1 MYHLLETPFVPA
13 DLWSARFSSPLP
25 ACQQILVDVLVE
37 LLKARRSREAA
48 CRRHF
53 GGIDNCW
60 TGRGSVTVCFP
71 MGVKKLFR
79 GGGAKPSAGAPA
91 EAAGADHDE
100 AASIGISSVEYSTN
114 ANYSDLVSPMKGPSF
129 AESGTKATGK
139 GKAGWSAGIRK
150 RLTSKKK
157 GSSSSESLGTSVAS
171 DSPRNAVMNPG
182 EGPTNNVNATAAATS
197 TTNVGRSVK
206 FADEGSVDAPL
217 HTTKLIESATGTT
230 NGARVAGRARAKS
243 VQPSPG
249 EEYAGFPPTSLTE
262 AEQYYRRVL
271 IMLLSPETQEFEI
284 VALYYDTRERTGLS
298 NIIHKIP
305 KVATSKCFSDK
316 ARSRMRYRG
325 LTRVQRRTS
334 ASRRSTEPEE
344 ELISVLSLADY
355 DIQPDEMLVAIP
367 KGFEGRVIAPMAA
380 SLLAD
385 GRVQKLV
392 NRIVR
397 TNKLPPPPTLYGRI
411 RKAIVRS
418 KRKLKRRIGKGG
430 IGTKLMGSFV
440 LVLILIILA
449 HFLAPSLSH
458 LPAKVREIEVVF
470 GKVIEAC
477 WE

>member
-1 MYHLLETPFVPA
+1 
-13 DLWSARFSSPLP
+13 
-25 ACQQILVDVLVE
+25 
-37 LLKARRSREAA
+37 
-48 CRRHF
+48 
-53 GGIDNCW
+53 
-60 TGRGSVTVCFP
+60 

-79 GGGAKPSAGAPA
+79 GGSGGAAKSSAGAPA
-91 EAAGADHDE
+91 AAGADQEE
-100 AASIGISSVEYSTN
+100 AASIGITSVEYSTN
-114 ANYSDLVSPMKGPSF
+114 ANYSEMVSPMKGPSF
-129 AESGTKATGK
+129 DESFTKSSGK
-139 GKAGWSAGIRK
+139 GKAGWPAGIRK
-150 RLTSKKK
+150 RLASKKK

-171 DSPRNAVMNPG
+171 DSPRHAVNLPREDPTDNAG
-182 EGPTNNVNATAAATS
+182 AAAAATS

-217 HTTKLIESATGTT
+217 HTTKLIEGAAST
-230 NGARVAGRARAKS
+230 NNEVRIAGRARAKS

-249 EEYAGFPPTSLTE
+249 EGYVGFPPSTLAE
-262 AEQYYRRVL
+262 AEDYYRRVL

-284 VALYYDTRERTGLS
+284 VALYYDSRERTGLS

-325 LTRVQRRTS
+325 LTRVQRRAG
-334 ASRRSTEPEE
+334 ASSRSTEPGE

-355 DIQPDEMLVAIP
+355 DIQPDDMLVAIP
-367 KGFEGRVIAPMAA
+367 KGFEGRAIAPMAA

-397 TNKLPPPPTLYGRI
+397 TNRLPPPPTLYGRL
-411 RKAIVRS
+411 RKAIIRS

-440 LVLILIILA
+440 LVLVLLILA
-449 HFLAPSLSH
+449 HFLAPSR
-458 LPAKVREIEVVF
+458 LPAKIQEFDAAF
-470 GKVIEAC
+470 GKAIEAF

>member
-1 MYHLLETPFVPA
+1 
-13 DLWSARFSSPLP
+13 
-25 ACQQILVDVLVE
+25 
-37 LLKARRSREAA
+37 
-48 CRRHF
+48 
-53 GGIDNCW
+53 
-60 TGRGSVTVCFP
+60 
-71 MGVKKLFR
+71 MGVKKLLR
-79 GGGAKPSAGAPA
+79 GGAAKSSAGARVA
-91 EAAGADHDE
+91 AAAGADHDE
-100 AASIGISSVEYSTN
+100 AASIGITSVEYSTN
-114 ANYSDLVSPMKGPSF
+114 TNYSDMISPMKGPSF
-129 AESGTKATGK
+129 AESGTKTTGK

-171 DSPRNAVMNPG
+171 DSPRNAVNIPG
-182 EGPTNNVNATAAATS
+182 EGPTNNAVAAATS

-217 HTTKLIESATGTT
+217 HTTKLIESAAGTT

-249 EEYAGFPPTSLTE
+249 EGYAGFPPTSLAE
-262 AEQYYRRVL
+262 AGQYYRRVL

-305 KVATSKCFSDK
+305 KVATSQCFSDK

-334 ASRRSTEPEE
+334 ASSRSTDPGE

-355 DIQPDEMLVAIP
+355 NIQPDEMLVAIP
-367 KGFEGRVIAPMAA
+367 RGFEGRVIAPMAA

-397 TNKLPPPPTLYGRI
+397 TNKLPPPPTLFGRL
-411 RKAIVRS
+411 RKTLVRS

-440 LVLILIILA
+440 LVLVLLILA
-449 HFLAPSLSH
+449 HFLAPSH
-458 LPAKVREIEVVF
+458 QPAKVREIEAAL
-470 GKVIEAC
+470 GEVIESF

>member
-1 MYHLLETPFVPA
+1 
-13 DLWSARFSSPLP
+13 
-25 ACQQILVDVLVE
+25 
-37 LLKARRSREAA
+37 
-48 CRRHF
+48 
-53 GGIDNCW
+53 
-60 TGRGSVTVCFP
+60 
-71 MGVKKLFR
+71 MGVKKLLR
-79 GGGAKPSAGAPA
+79 GGAAKSSAGARVA
-91 EAAGADHDE
+91 AAAGADHDE
-100 AASIGISSVEYSTN
+100 AASIGITSVEYSTN
-114 ANYSDLVSPMKGPSF
+114 TNYSDMISPMKGPSF
-129 AESGTKATGK
+129 AESGTKTTGK

-157 GSSSSESLGTSVAS
+157 GSSPSESLGTSVAS
-171 DSPRNAVMNPG
+171 DSPRNAVIVPG
-182 EGPTNNVNATAAATS
+182 EGPTNNVNAAAAATS

-217 HTTKLIESATGTT
+217 HTTKLIESATGTN

-249 EEYAGFPPTSLTE
+249 EGYVGFPPTSLAE
-262 AEQYYRRVL
+262 AGQYYRRVL

-325 LTRVQRRTS
+325 LTRVQRRTGVF
-334 ASRRSTEPEE
+334 SRSSEPGE

-397 TNKLPPPPTLYGRI
+397 TNKLPPPPTLYGRL
-411 RKAIVRS
+411 RKTFVRS
-418 KRKLKRRIGKGG
+418 KRKLRRRIGKGG

-440 LVLILIILA
+440 LVLVLLILV
-449 HFLAPSLSH
+449 HFLAPSY
-458 LPAKVREIEVVF
+458 LPAEVRDIDAAF
-470 GKVIEAC
+470 GKAIEAF
-477 WE
+477 WG

>member
-1 MYHLLETPFVPA
+1 M
-13 DLWSARFSSPLP
+13 
-25 ACQQILVDVLVE
+25 LVIV
-37 LLKARRSREAA
+37 
-48 CRRHF
+48 
-53 GGIDNCW
+53 
-60 TGRGSVTVCFP
+60 GRGEGRPEFAFQK
-71 MGVKKLFR
+71 MGVKKLLS
-79 GGGAKPSAGAPA
+79 GGSSGGAKPSAGA
-91 EAAGADHDE
+91 GADHDE
-100 AASIGISSVEYSTN
+100 AAASIGISSVECSTS
-114 ANYSDLVSPMKGPSF
+114 ANYSELVSPMKGPSF
-129 AESGTKATGK
+129 GGASGTKTTGR

-157 GSSSSESLGTSVAS
+157 GSSASESLGTSVAS
-171 DSPRNAVMNPG
+171 DSPRNGVNVPG
-182 EGPTNNVNATAAATS
+182 EGSTNVVAAATS
-197 TTNVGRSVK
+197 SATNVGRSVK
-206 FADEGSVDAPL
+206 FADEGSVVAPL
-217 HTTKLIESATGTT
+217 HTTKLIERATGTT
-230 NGARVAGRARAKS
+230 NGARGAGRARAKS

-249 EEYAGFPPTSLTE
+249 EGYVGFPPTSLAD

-316 ARSRMRYRG
+316 GRSRMRYRG
-325 LTRVQRRTS
+325 LTRINRRAG
-334 ASRRSTEPEE
+334 ASGRSSEPGE

-397 TNKLPPPPTLYGRI
+397 TNKLPPPPTLCGKLYGRL
-411 RKAIVRS
+411 RKTVVRS
-418 KRKLKRRIGKGG
+418 KRKLKRRIKDSGM
-430 IGTKLMGSFV
+430 GTKVMGSFV
-440 LVLILIILA
+440 LVLVFIVLA
-449 HFLAPSLSH
+449 HFLAPSH
-458 LPAKVREIEVVF
+458 LPAKVREIDAPF
-470 GKVIEAC
+470 GKAIETY